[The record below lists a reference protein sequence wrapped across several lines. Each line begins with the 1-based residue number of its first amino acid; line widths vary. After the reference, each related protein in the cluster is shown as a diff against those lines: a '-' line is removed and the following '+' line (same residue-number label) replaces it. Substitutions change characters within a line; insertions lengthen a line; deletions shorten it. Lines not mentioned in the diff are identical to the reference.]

1 MRLNFNYRVVH
12 VPFFT
17 PSLNLDKSVEFLLLD
32 KDNSVI
38 QKRLLGYVSTETW
51 INLVLEKNRV
61 DFENCF
67 IENFDIDLI
76 RKRIN
81 LEDSH
86 FIELAKFSISDS
98 ILFSSTQV
106 NLSKLS
112 ILETAGKIK
121 DTIIIS
127 LEFYFIYN
135 QLNCQSITIENSNF
149 VCSTIYFKCNQF
161 INTDLILKNSLFTN
175 GNKYFNQ
182 NNFSGKL
189 VQFKNLDFG
198 SGDVD
203 FSENFFKCTT
213 IQFEIIH
220 IKEGRKNFNRCVIES
235 GDFNFDKSEV
245 GNGEFIFRNVTHKLG
260 NFSMSRID
268 FGNGNKDFSNT
279 IFSNEKKIFTG
290 SNFNSGKVSFKNVLF
305 NGNLIDFHFSTF
317 DKGELMFDRAEFG
330 SCVFDLRAIE
340 FNSGT
345 INFYR
350 NIFAD
355 GDQIFEAAKLG
366 ASNVMFK
373 NCRFGKGILNFS
385 NLESENACISFE
397 NVDFGQGMISFKR
410 SQLHCLKFSDCE
422 LDTYTDLRLIACSN
436 LDLSDT
442 IIKDIVDINPTEYTL
457 KVQNLNLAGIR
468 LLGKIYIDWNTLNLK
483 KLIKNQK
490 TDDFIKAE
498 QFRLLKENF
507 NAIGNYDQEDL
518 AYVEFKRHYA
528 KTSLNKKIRSKPKY
542 FKPIFYLSY
551 FTEKLIFDRM
561 GHYATNPLRVLLS
574 MIYVYLF
581 FSILYLIIDLHT
593 DSHIYSSLFNP
604 LDTRYLSIVSRSFY
618 HSIIT
623 FFTIGYGDYYPDGVL
638 RVLSGIEGFIGMF
651 MMSYFTVAFARKVLR

>member
-1 MRLNFNYRVVH
+1 MRLNFNYRVVD

-17 PSLNLDKSVEFLLLD
+17 PSLSLDKSVEFILLD

-38 QKRLLGYVSTETW
+38 QKQLLGYVSTETW
-51 INLVLEKNRV
+51 INLIQQKKRV

-67 IENFDIDLI
+67 IENFDINLF
-76 RKRIN
+76 RKKVN
-81 LEDSH
+81 LEDSLLL
-86 FIELAKFSISDS
+86 ELTKFSVSNS
-98 ILFSSTQV
+98 IFFSTNQV
-106 NLSKLS
+106 NLSKL
-112 ILETAGKIK
+112 LVLDTPTKIK
-121 DTIIIS
+121 ETLIIS
-127 LEFYFIYN
+127 PEFYLINNYFD
-135 QLNCQSITIENSNF
+135 CQSITIENCNI
-149 VCSTIYFKCNQF
+149 VCTTVYFNRNEFK
-161 INTDLILKNSLFTN
+161 NTDFVLKNTLFNN
-175 GNKYFNQ
+175 GNKYFTQ
-182 NNFSGKL
+182 NIFSGKL
-189 VQFKNLDFG
+189 VHLKNLDFG
-198 SGDVD
+198 TGDLD
-203 FSENFFKCTT
+203 FSESHFKCSN

-220 IKEGRKNFNRCVIES
+220 IKEGRKDFNRCVIES

-245 GNGEFIFRNVTHKLG
+245 GHGDFVFRNVIHNQG

-279 IFSNEKKIFTG
+279 IFSSEKKIFTG

-317 DKGELMFDRAEFG
+317 DRCELIFDRAEFG

-350 NIFAD
+350 NFFAD

-366 ASNVMFK
+366 TTNIMFK
-373 NCRFGKGILNFS
+373 NCRFGKGTLNFS
-385 NLESENACISFE
+385 NLESGNAGISFE
-397 NVDFGQGMISFKR
+397 NVDFGQGMISFRR
-410 SQLHCLKFSDCE
+410 SQLKSLNFSDCE
-422 LDTYTDLRLIACSN
+422 LDTYTDLRLISCFN

-457 KVQNLNLAGIR
+457 KVQNFNLAGIR
-468 LLGKIYIDWNTLNLK
+468 LLGKIYIDWNALNLK
-483 KLIKNQK
+483 KLIKDQK
-490 TDDFIKAE
+490 NDDFIKAE

-528 KTSLNKKIRSKPKY
+528 KATLNKKISSKSKL
-542 FKPIFYLSY
+542 FKPIFYTSY

-574 MIYVYLF
+574 MVYVYLF
-581 FSILYLIIDLHT
+581 FSILYLIIDLNT

-604 LDTRYLSIVSRSFY
+604 SDPRYLSIVSRSFY

-623 FFTIGYGDYYPDGVL
+623 FFTIGYGDYYPDGIL